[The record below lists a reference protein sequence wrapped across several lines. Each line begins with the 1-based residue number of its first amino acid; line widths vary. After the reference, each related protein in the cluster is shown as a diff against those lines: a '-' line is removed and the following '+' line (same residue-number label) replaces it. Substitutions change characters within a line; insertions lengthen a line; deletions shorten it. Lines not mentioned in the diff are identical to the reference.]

1 MLLDAM
7 AAFGLVASSF
17 AATNID
23 NLALLVSWLLTG
35 RVRRKQILGG
45 YLLGML
51 AVLMLAGAFGLGANL
66 VPVRY
71 VGYLGLI
78 PIGLGLQ
85 GLYALSRKS
94 DEMDPASGAESP
106 RVSPVSIAA
115 TQLANGV
122 DTVLVV
128 GPLLADSELGV
139 DLIMIGGFVAM
150 IFVWFGLAR
159 LLGSHAARLTVLE
172 RYGHWVAPIVLILV
186 GLYILADTSTDV
198 LLGGRFVRP
207 VGEAGI
213 LLPSRL
219 IS

>member
-1 MLLDAM
+1 
-7 AAFGLVASSF
+7 
-17 AATNID
+17 
-23 NLALLVSWLLTG
+23 
-35 RVRRKQILGG
+35 
-45 YLLGML
+45 ML

-94 DEMDPASGAESP
+94 DEMNPASGAESL

-122 DTVLVV
+122 DTVLVA

-150 IFVWFGLAR
+150 TFVWFGLAR
-159 LLGSHAARLTVLE
+159 LLESHAARLTVLE

-198 LLGGRFVRP
+198 LLGGRFVRR

-213 LLPSRL
+213 LLSSRL